1 MSRHPSIP
9 HLGRSKIAGVTLLEL
24 ILTCGILLI
33 LSAAAIPMFQM
44 TIQHR
49 KESELRYDL
58 REMRDAIDRYKDDA
72 DKNLIQTEVGSQNYP
87 PDLQTLVDGVTV
99 SSAGGGA
106 GGISASAL
114 AGASGTGQFGSAGTP
129 QLGAGAPGGAAPQ
142 FGAGA
147 PGAPG
152 ANTGAPGATTGGIPS
167 LGSAGAAGQGMSDTP
182 GKVRYLRKIPVDPM
196 TGKPDWGLR
205 AVQDDPDSTSWGG
218 SNVFDVYS
226 QSQATAIDGTKY
238 SDW

>member
-1 MSRHPSIP
+1 MRRPTSSPPAVRNS
-9 HLGRSKIAGVTLLEL
+9 IAGLTLLEL

-44 TIQHR
+44 TVQHR

-58 REMRDAIDRYKDDA
+58 REMRNAVDRYKDDA
-72 DKNLIQTEVGSQNYP
+72 DKNLIRTEVGSQNYP

-99 SSAGGGA
+99 SSGGSGA

-129 QLGAGAPGGAAPQ
+129 QLGAGQAGGAAQ
-142 FGAGA
+142 FGSGGTGTGAGA
-147 PGAPG
+147 
-152 ANTGAPGATTGGIPS
+152 TGGIPS
-167 LGSAGAAGQGMSDTP
+167 LGSGGSASQAMS
-182 GKVRYLRKIPVDPM
+182 GSSSKVRYLRKIPVDPM
-196 TGKPDWGLR
+196 TGKADWGLR

-226 QSQATAIDGTKY
+226 QSQATAVDGTKY

>member
-1 MSRHPSIP
+1 MRRPTSSPSP
-9 HLGRSKIAGVTLLEL
+9 VRNTIAGLTLLEL

-58 REMRDAIDRYKDDA
+58 RKMRNAIDRYKDDA
-72 DKNLIQTEVGSQNYP
+72 DKNLIRTEVGSQNYP

-99 SSAGGGA
+99 STAGAGA

-114 AGASGTGQFGSAGTP
+114 AGASGTAQFGSAGSP
-129 QLGAGAPGGAAPQ
+129 QLG
-142 FGAGA
+142 
-147 PGAPG
+147 
-152 ANTGAPGATTGGIPS
+152 PGATGGAGGTSS
-167 LGSAGAAGQGMSDTP
+167 LGSIVNQAASAISTTP
-182 GKVRYLRKIPVDPM
+182 SKVRYLRKIPVDPM

-205 AVQDDPDSTSWGG
+205 AIQDDADSHSWGG

-226 QSQATAIDGTKY
+226 QSTATATDGTKY